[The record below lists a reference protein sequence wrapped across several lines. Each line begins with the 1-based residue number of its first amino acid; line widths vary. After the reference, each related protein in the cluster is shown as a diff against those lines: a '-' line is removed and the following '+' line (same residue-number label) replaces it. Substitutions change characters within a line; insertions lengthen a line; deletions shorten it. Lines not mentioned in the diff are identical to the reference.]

1 MRPLVA
7 VRCSLSAAL
16 AAIVVVTMAA
26 VPAQSRPPQR
36 IVSVIPAVT
45 EMLFAIGAGRQVVA
59 VGSFDRYPP
68 EIEKLPRVGALL
80 DPDLERILSLKPDLV
95 AVYGS
100 QADLRTQ
107 LGRAN
112 IATFVYSHSG
122 LPDVT
127 VTIRELGERTGHTQA
142 AANLA
147 SAIEARIDAIRR
159 RTASMKRPKTLIV
172 FGREAGALRGIY
184 ASGGIG
190 FVHDM
195 VAAAGGNNIFAD
207 VKKEAVQ
214 ATTEL
219 ILARRPDVILE
230 LRISEI
236 SPADLQRETAVWNAL
251 PSVPAVRN
259 RRVHIISDHRT
270 VVPGPRVAEGIE
282 LIERALGLRAQD
294 SGVLGSANR
303 RGVRDSPPVHGT
315 ADRGPSRL
323 VR

>member
-1 MRPLVA
+1 MRPQLA

-16 AAIVVVTMAA
+16 VAVVVVTMAA
-26 VPAQSRPPQR
+26 QSKAPQR

-45 EMLFAIGAGRQVVA
+45 EMLFAIGAGPQVVA

-68 EIEKLPRVGALL
+68 AIAKLPRVGALL

-107 LGRAN
+107 LGRAK
-112 IATFVYSHSG
+112 IPMFVYSHSG

-127 VTIRELGERTGHTQA
+127 ATIRELGERTGHNEA
-142 AANLA
+142 AAKLA

-159 RTASMKRPKTLIV
+159 RTASMKRPRTLIV

-195 VAAAGGNNIFAD
+195 VAAAGGDNIFAD

-236 SPADLQRETAVWNAL
+236 SPAALQRETAVWNAL

-270 VVPGPRVAEGIE
+270 VVPGPRVAEGVEVI
-282 LIERALGLRAQD
+282 AAA
-294 SGVLGSANR
+294 V
-303 RGVRDSPPVHGT
+303 RGR
-315 ADRGPSRL
+315 
-323 VR
+323 